1 MSYRILVVDDEP
13 TLVRLMEFILA
24 KQGHTDESIAVLLG
38 QTLGVTNPS
47 SQAVRRWRLGK
58 GSPSRIFKEAL
69 SRVYAEVFGAG
80 GA

>member
-1 MSYRILVVDDEP
+1 MPADPREIVLA
-13 TLVRLMEFILA
+13 LA

-58 GSPSRIFKEAL
+58 GAPSRIFKEAL
-69 SRVYAEVFGAG
+69 ARVYGEVFGPD